1 MQSVGESYIQMEI
14 FFFDGLKK
22 NLEAKFMD
30 IKITKATE
38 LKDKPKN
45 DNELGFG
52 KIFTDHMFTME
63 YDKEKGGWQ
72 QGEIRPW
79 ANLELSPAACSL
91 HYGQLIF
98 EGLKCYYTENGLQM
112 FRPRKNFER
121 MNTSAERMC
130 MPPVDIDYVMEG
142 LKELLK
148 IEKDWVP
155 KTVGTSLYIRPT
167 MVATEPF
174 LGVHPSTQYIFY
186 IILCPV
192 GAYYASGFSP
202 VKIMVEDKYVRASV
216 GGVGSAKTA
225 GNYAASLKSAEEAM
239 EKGFTQVLWLDAA
252 ERKYVEEVGTM
263 NMMFKIDGSVITAPL
278 TGSILP
284 GVTRDSVINIL
295 QQKGIPVKEEKLA
308 IDELIKACE
317 EGRVEEAFGTGTA
330 AVITPVGSITYKDAT
345 HEINNFKVGPLA
357 QELFDELFA
366 IQYGQR
372 EDPYGWIEKVD

>member
-1 MQSVGESYIQMEI
+1 
-14 FFFDGLKK
+14 
-22 NLEAKFMD
+22 
-30 IKITKATE
+30 
-38 LKDKPKN
+38 
-45 DNELGFG
+45 
-52 KIFTDHMFTME
+52 
-63 YDKEKGGWQ
+63 
-72 QGEIRPW
+72 
-79 ANLELSPAACSL
+79 
-91 HYGQLIF
+91 
-98 EGLKCYYTENGLQM
+98 
-112 FRPRKNFER
+112 
-121 MNTSAERMC
+121 
-130 MPPVDIDYVMEG
+130 
-142 LKELLK
+142 
-148 IEKDWVP
+148 
-155 KTVGTSLYIRPT
+155 
-167 MVATEPF
+167 
-174 LGVHPSTQYIFY
+174 
-186 IILCPV
+186 
-192 GAYYASGFSP
+192 
-202 VKIMVEDKYVRASV
+202 MVEDKYVRASV